1 MVFLKKN
8 TPVRT
13 KNQTYFLNDFMPIF
27 KFACRCAVFKKFDT
41 GFAQILFLKL
51 KYIYLA
57 LIKLNIFL
65 ISLRLLYIGKKICNV
80 LYNIK
85 IKEIKL

>member
-1 MVFLKKN
+1 MFLKKN

-27 KFACRCAVFKKFDT
+27 KFACRWAVFKKFDT
-41 GFAQILFLKL
+41 GFAQIWFLKL

-57 LIKLNIFL
+57 LIKLNIFF
-65 ISLRLLYIGKKICNV
+65 ISLRVLYIGKRPYDILC
-80 LYNIK
+80 NIK

>member
-1 MVFLKKN
+1 MFLKKN

-27 KFACRCAVFKKFDT
+27 KFACRWAVFKKFDT
-41 GFAQILFLKL
+41 GFAQIWFLKL

-57 LIKLNIFL
+57 LIKLNIFF
-65 ISLRLLYIGKKICNV
+65 ISLRVLYIGKR
-80 LYNIK
+80 LYDILCNIK

>member
-1 MVFLKKN
+1 
-8 TPVRT
+8 
-13 KNQTYFLNDFMPIF
+13 MPIF
-27 KFACRCAVFKKFDT
+27 KFACRWAVFKKFDT
-41 GFAQILFLKL
+41 GFAQIWFLKL

-57 LIKLNIFL
+57 LIKLNIFF
-65 ISLRLLYIGKKICNV
+65 ISLRVLYIGKRLYDI

>member
-1 MVFLKKN
+1 M
-8 TPVRT
+8 
-13 KNQTYFLNDFMPIF
+13 
-27 KFACRCAVFKKFDT
+27 FKKFDT

-65 ISLRLLYIGKKICNV
+65 ISLRVLYIGKKIYDILC
-80 LYNIK
+80 NIK

>member
-1 MVFLKKN
+1 MFLKKN

-27 KFACRCAVFKKFDT
+27 KFACRWAVFKKFDT
-41 GFAQILFLKL
+41 GFAQIWFLKL

-57 LIKLNIFL
+57 LIKLNIFF
-65 ISLRLLYIGKKICNV
+65 ISLRV
-80 LYNIK
+80 LYMGKRLYDILCNIK